1 MGSPSSDGVAVGD
14 FAALNDGGSRALFIG
29 RITAVTST
37 SITLS
42 STYHMG
48 TEPADGMYELRVGGA
63 WAGPSGA
70 DAFPFDFGSGNNALR
85 NTSDHPARYNFKND
99 QTYAPYAAWTMAINF
114 TTSQG
119 YSTSYGDG
127 GKALMQGPATGST
140 FNLLRAQGASS
151 AFYDW
156 KFDRN
161 GDSGTTDLVQA
172 SQRRVNF
179 WRCSFSNS
187 TQWGMYAYGNH
198 IISECEFYDNAEY
211 GIRISGDGCLIR
223 CIARDNGD
231 SGFWSDGAMVV
242 TFVNCVAVANGGD
255 GFDIATES
263 PVLINC
269 HADDNTDNGVS
280 VTGSSSP
287 TPYIENSSFS
297 DNGTRGIVVTGNY
310 TFSGLF
316 FNNGF
321 GSGTEANASGD
332 VSASHG
338 IIESGKV
345 TFPTDAATMTDPANG
360 DYRIALDE
368 AKNTGRGEYTQEQSG
383 QSGAVGY
390 PDIGACDADCT
401 SGGGGI
407 QIARGMHGGMR
418 G

>member
-1 MGSPSSDGVAVGD
+1 VAVGD

-48 TEPADGMYELRVGGA
+48 TEPADGTYELRVGGA
-63 WAGPSGA
+63 WAGPSGI
-70 DAFPFDFGSGNNALR
+70 DEFPFDFGSGNNALR

-99 QTYAPYAAWTMAINF
+99 QTYSPTTAWATTYNF
-114 TTSQG
+114 TTHQG

-127 GKALMQGPATGST
+127 GKALIQGPATGAS
-140 FNLLRAQGASS
+140 FILMAVSGASVH
-151 AFYDW
+151 FYDW

-161 GDSGTTDLVQA
+161 GDSGTADLFSV
-172 SQRRVNF
+172 SQRRVNLF
-179 WRCSFSNS
+179 RCSFSNS
-187 TQWGMYAYGNH
+187 MGDGLNTSSGANS
-198 IISECEFYDNAEY
+198 IISECEAYDNGAA
-211 GIRISGDGCLIR
+211 GFHINGDAFLNR
-223 CIARDNGD
+223 CISRENVDGFHMEGAMLQVIAHSVAVSNTDNGFEIV
-231 SGFWSDGAMVV
+231 S
-242 TFVNCVAVANGGD
+242 
-255 GFDIATES
+255 ES
-263 PVLINC
+263 AALINC

-280 VTGSSSP
+280 VSGSSSP

-310 TFSGLF
+310 TFSGLLL
-316 FNNGF
+316 NNGF

-401 SGGGGI
+401 SGGGI